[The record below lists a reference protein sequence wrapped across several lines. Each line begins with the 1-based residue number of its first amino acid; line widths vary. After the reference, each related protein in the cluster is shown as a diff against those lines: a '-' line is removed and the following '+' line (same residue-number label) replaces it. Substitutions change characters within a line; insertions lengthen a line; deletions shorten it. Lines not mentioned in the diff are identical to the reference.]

1 MKRPTCGRQDR
12 RELHTAALK
21 TPHPDLH
28 EQYMKTIQSK
38 PAVVPVRHRGYR
50 L

>member
-12 RELHTAALK
+12 RDLHTAALK
-21 TPHPDLH
+21 AANPELY
-28 EQYMKTIQSK
+28 EKYMKTTQSK
-38 PAVVPVRHRGYR
+38 PAVVPVRHLGYR

>member
-12 RELHTAALK
+12 RERHTAALK
-21 TPHPDLH
+21 TPHPKLY
-28 EQYMKTIQSK
+28 EKYMKTTPSK
-38 PAVVPVRHRGYR
+38 PAVVPVRHLGYR